1 MTKTPVCDFIKKYR
15 KISKRFH
22 MPGHKGAGKVEK
34 DDITEIVGADVL
46 YSPSGIILQSEKI
59 ASKIFESS
67 ATFFSVEG
75 SSLLIRAVVYLL
87 STRRIGMQSVKIA
100 AARNVHSS
108 FISACALSGVD
119 PVWLYGD
126 EDNMMSTNLN
136 LVALDA
142 FLKAEKPL
150 ALYITSPDYL
160 GYRSVI
166 SQISDICHKYG
177 TLLVVDNAHGAYLKF
192 VDNKSHP
199 LDAGADICI
208 ESAHK
213 TLPCLTGT
221 AYLHFGKN
229 CPDYFLDNANDALR
243 LFASTSPSYLLIESL
258 DKFNGL
264 AEKYAEKVKKTVCYV
279 SEVKEALKKVG
290 FDLCGD
296 EPLKITL
303 MPKNYGYLGTEV
315 AEFLEKHGVY
325 AEFFDKD
332 YVTFMISPL
341 NKKSSIDKLCAL
353 LKTLPKKDGITTSPP
368 RRVVG
373 ERALSIRDAV
383 FSLKEEIPVTEAC
396 GRVLAELSVSCPPAV
411 PVLCVGEV
419 ITKEAV
425 EAFTYYDINNVK
437 VVKR

>member
-1 MTKTPVCDFIKKYR
+1 
-15 KISKRFH
+15 
-22 MPGHKGAGKVEK
+22 MPGHKGVGRVEK

-59 ASKIFESS
+59 ASKIFGSK
-67 ATFFSVEG
+67 ATFFSTEG

-87 STRRIGMQSVKIA
+87 STYRGGAQPIKIA

-108 FISACALSGVD
+108 FISACALSGID

-126 EDNMMSTNLN
+126 EDNIMSTNLN
-136 LVALDA
+136 LVELNA

-160 GYRSVI
+160 GYRSAI
-166 SQISDICHKYG
+166 KQIADICHQNE
-177 TLLVVDNAHGAYLKF
+177 TLFIVDNAHGAYLKF
-192 VDNKSHP
+192 VDDESHP
-199 LDAGADICI
+199 LDLGADICI

-229 CPDYFLDNANDALR
+229 CPDYFSDNANDALR

-258 DKFNGL
+258 DKFNGF
-264 AEKYAEKVKKTVCYV
+264 AEKYAEKVKKTACYV
-279 SEVKEALKKVG
+279 LEAEKNLEKVG
-290 FDLCGD
+290 FSLCGD

-303 MPKNYGYLGTEV
+303 MPKNYGYTG
-315 AEFLEKHGVY
+315 ADIAKYLEKHGVY

-332 YVTFMISPL
+332 YITFMISPL
-341 NKKSSIDKLCAL
+341 NKKSAIEKLCAL
-353 LKTLPKKDGITTSPP
+353 LQALPKKDAITNLPPP
-368 RRVVG
+368 RIVG
-373 ERALSIRDAV
+373 KKVLSIRDAV
-383 FSLKEEIPVTEAC
+383 FSKKEEIPVAEAC
-396 GRVLAELSVSCPPAV
+396 GRILAELMVSCPPAV

-419 ITKEAV
+419 ITKEAA
-425 EAFTYYDINNVK
+425 EAFTYYDINHVK
-437 VVKR
+437 VVKDGL